1 MTQFVQ
7 SPSTPWRRVG
17 YDILLAPEGR
27 DDFDHLSGTAAVV
40 WSLLDTPA
48 TLQSLLDVLGE
59 LYLVPGDSIAA
70 DVGSLVADLI
80 RRGAIREI
88 P

>member
-1 MTQFVQ
+1 MFVQ

-17 YDILLAPEGR
+17 DDILLAPEGR

-40 WSLLDTPA
+40 WSLLDAPA
-48 TLQSLLDVLGE
+48 SLQSLVSSLGE
-59 LYLVPGDSIAA
+59 LYSVPAESIADEVDA
-70 DVGSLVADLI
+70 LVADLT
-80 RRGAIREI
+80 RRGAIKEL